1 MRPYCLLGET
11 PNSHF
16 GAALLSVLHH
26 HYNRFLQRCKPCGH
40 IACGYTPTGMEE
52 PREEEEVLEAEEE
65 VDILGLYLA
74 EVARTP
80 ILSEAEEKELVW
92 RMKQGDRAARE
103 RLIVSHLRLVISMAK
118 EYGDTGLD
126 LLDLIQEG
134 NIGLI
139 EAVDR
144 YDPSHGVR
152 LSTYARWWIRQS
164 IGKAIEKHS
173 QMIRIPAYLF
183 RAIVRFQRLKA
194 SFGAEGIEETEDVL
208 IAPGLTAERLLRI
221 RDTISLDMPV
231 DEEEE
236 LTLEELVAD
245 EDMPTPERAALIE
258 LFREEL
264 LEMVEKLPPRD
275 AQILRW
281 RYGLEGPRPLTLA
294 EIGRKLGVS
303 RERVRQIE
311 ARALK
316 RLKEAWGEKA
326 LEFYRRLI
334 ASV

>member
-1 MRPYCLLGET
+1 
-11 PNSHF
+11 
-16 GAALLSVLHH
+16 
-26 HYNRFLQRCKPCGH
+26 
-40 IACGYTPTGMEE
+40 MEE
-52 PREEEEVLEAEEE
+52 PREELEEALEPEEE
-65 VDILGLYLA
+65 VDILRLYLA

-80 ILSEAEEKELVW
+80 MLSEAAEKELVW

-103 RLIVSHLRLVISMAK
+103 RLIVSHLRLVVSMAK

-144 YDPSHGVR
+144 FDPSRGVR
-152 LSTYARWWIRQS
+152 LATYARWWIRQA
-164 IGKAIEKHS
+164 IGQAIEKQS

-194 SFGAEGIEETEDVL
+194 SFGAEGIEESEDILV
-208 IAPGLTAERLLRI
+208 APGLTAERLLRL
-221 RDTISLDMPV
+221 REALGNVVSLDMPLS
-231 DEEEE
+231 EEEE
-236 LTLEELVAD
+236 AESLEEMVAD
-245 EDMPTPERAALIE
+245 ESMPTPERAALIE

-264 LEMVEKLPPRD
+264 LELVDKLPKRE

-294 EIGRKLGVS
+294 EVGEKLGIS

-311 ARALK
+311 ERALK
-316 RLKEAWGEKA
+316 KLKEAWGEKA

-334 ASV
+334 ASA